1 MFNIIWSSKST
12 LTTALLLPLHS
23 CDLKG
28 GTLHYVGPVSS
39 LSTVCSNSILV
50 LSASVSS
57 VQVVDELGLQAFCV
71 FVLQPMY
78 TTVLSVDCK
87 IQYVIEV
94 NGNMCDAVP
103 GLVCPV

>member
-1 MFNIIWSSKST
+1 M
-12 LTTALLLPLHS
+12 
-23 CDLKG
+23 
-28 GTLHYVGPVSS
+28 GPVGSL
-39 LSTVCSNSILV
+39 LSTVSSNRILV

-57 VQVVDELGLQAFCV
+57 VHVVGKQTTSILCV

-94 NGNMCDAVP
+94 NGNVCDAVQ